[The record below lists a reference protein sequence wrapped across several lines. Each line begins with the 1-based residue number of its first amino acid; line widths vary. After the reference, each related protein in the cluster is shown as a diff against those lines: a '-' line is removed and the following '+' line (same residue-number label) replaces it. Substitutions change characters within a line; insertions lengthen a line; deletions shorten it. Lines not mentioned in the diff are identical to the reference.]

1 MHFDFPQ
8 RVLRVLCAYF
18 VHERKVTFEN
28 NVSGPMVTIT
38 AILPGS
44 KLSVLFLRSVV
55 QDAMRCVF
63 SVSLK

>member
-28 NVSGPMVTIT
+28 NVSEPTVTAT
-38 AILPGS
+38 AIFPVS

-55 QDAMRCVF
+55 QDAMKSVF
-63 SVSLK
+63 FVSLN